1 MEWVETVGKTVEEA
15 VEAALEQ
22 LGVAEQDAEIVVVEE
37 PRSGMFGLRRSN
49 ARIRARV
56 RPVQPRAKRPSHRPR
71 GAAVGAD
78 RAPHRR
84 QGQAARP
91 ESPARKGGDKA
102 EGETRQAKAA
112 GPACTCQVRQAQG
125 PDQNGSRAARARA
138 GAERSETSDM
148 DGDAAAELA
157 AGGGGR
163 RRSRGRGR
171 GGRDRIS
178 NGSESK
184 AEEASSGAG
193 RGTGSPKEAEMSI
206 ETQQQLAS
214 DFVREVV
221 ARFGIDATTSARRTE
236 DDGIYISV
244 DGDNLGLLVGPKG
257 ATVEALQELTR
268 TVVQRHTEEHTSRI
282 VVDVGGYRER
292 RAAALRQFVLEAAAD
307 VLRTGVPEALE
318 PMSPSDRKVVHDT
331 VNDIEGLETSSEG
344 VEPRRYVVI
353 RSDSATAQAQVTS
366 ATDEVD
372 EDVEDDSSDSEDL
385 S

>member
-1 MEWVETVGKTVEEA
+1 VEWVETIGKTVEEA

-22 LGVAEQDAEIVVVEE
+22 LGVAEKDAEIVVVEE
-37 PRSGMFGLRRSN
+37 PRSGMFGLRRSS

-71 GAAVGAD
+71 TGAGGPE
-78 RAPHRR
+78 RGNRR
-84 QGQAARP
+84 QGARSEGTSRKPAGKTEGDERKPATRGQA
-91 ESPARKGGDKA
+91 
-102 EGETRQAKAA
+102 RQ
-112 GPACTCQVRQAQG
+112 G
-125 PDQNGSRAARARA
+125 QNGSRTRPVNQSADA
-138 GAERSETSDM
+138 SDSTT
-148 DGDAAAELA
+148 DVGTGEAT
-157 AGGGGR
+157 GGR

-171 GGRDRIS
+171 GGRDRATNS
-178 NGSESK
+178 SELLADGTPSGDGRRT
-184 AEEASSGAG
+184 ASP
-193 RGTGSPKEAEMSI
+193 REAEMSI

-214 DFVREVV
+214 DFVKEVV
-221 ARFGIDATTSARRTE
+221 ARFGVEATISTRRTE

-244 DGDNLGLLVGPKG
+244 EGDNLGLLVGPKG

-292 RAAALRQFVLEAAAD
+292 RAAALRQFVLDAATD

-318 PMSPSDRKVVHDT
+318 PMTPSDRKIVHDT
-331 VNDIEGLETSSEG
+331 VNDIEGLETTSEG

-353 RSDSATAQAQVTS
+353 RSTSADLEADTAETTDSA
-366 ATDEVD
+366 DELED
-372 EDVEDDSSDSEDL
+372 EPSQPADL